1 MIKKFFLLF
10 IILIFSHCGFT
21 PIYNTN
27 KIDYKINI
35 IETKGDKTINK
46 KIRTEIKRISNSSS
60 SKTYN
65 IKINTKYNKRII
77 SKDLKGS
84 PTDYRYD
91 ASVNFEINDNN
102 NNTEIVSYQEKQ
114 NIKKNSNLFEQR
126 NYENTIKNNFAISL
140 VRKLNLELSSK

>member
-1 MIKKFFLLF
+1 MIKKIFLLF

-35 IETKGDKTINK
+35 IETTGDKTINK

-60 SKTYN
+60 GKTYN
-65 IKINTKYNKRII
+65 IKIGTKYNKKII

-84 PTDYRYD
+84 PTDYQYT

-102 NNTEIVSYQEKQ
+102 KTEIVSYQEKQ

-126 NYENTIKNNFAISL
+126 NYENTIKNNFAISF

>member
-1 MIKKFFLLF
+1 MIKKIFLLF

-21 PIYNTN
+21 PIYNSN

-35 IETKGDKTINK
+35 IEIVGDKIINK

-65 IKINTKYNKRII
+65 IKIDTKYNKTII

-84 PTDYRYD
+84 PTDYQYT
-91 ASVNFEINDNN
+91 ASVNFEINNN
-102 NNTEIVSYQEKQ
+102 NNTEIVAYQEKQ

-140 VRKLNLELSSK
+140 VRKLNLELSNK

>member
-35 IETKGDKTINK
+35 IETTGDKTINK

-84 PTDYRYD
+84 PTDYQYD
-91 ASVNFEINDNN
+91 ASVNFEINNN
-102 NNTEIVSYQEKQ
+102 NNTEIISYQEKQ

>member
-1 MIKKFFLLF
+1 MIKKIFLLF

-21 PIYNTN
+21 PIYNSN

-35 IETKGDKTINK
+35 IETTGDKTINK
-46 KIRTEIKRISNSSS
+46 KIRTEIKRISNSSPG
-60 SKTYN
+60 KTYN
-65 IKINTKYNKRII
+65 IKIGTKYNKKII

-84 PTDYRYD
+84 PTDYQYT

-102 NNTEIVSYQEKQ
+102 KTEIVSYQEKQ

-126 NYENTIKNNFAISL
+126 NYENTIKNNFAISF

>member
-1 MIKKFFLLF
+1 MIKKIFLLF

-21 PIYNTN
+21 PVYNSN

-35 IETKGDKTINK
+35 IETAGDKAINK

-65 IKINTKYNKRII
+65 IKIDTKYSKKII

-84 PTDYRYD
+84 PTDYQYT
-91 ASVNFEINDNN
+91 ASVNFEINDN

-126 NYENTIKNNFAISL
+126 NYENTIKNDFAISL

>member
-1 MIKKFFLLF
+1 MIKKVFLLF

-35 IETKGDKTINK
+35 IETTGDKTINK

-114 NIKKNSNLFEQR
+114 NSKKNSNLFEQR
-126 NYENTIKNNFAISL
+126 NYENTIKNNFAISF
-140 VRKLNLELSSK
+140 VRKLNLELSSE

>member
-1 MIKKFFLLF
+1 MIKKIFLLF
-10 IILIFSHCGFT
+10 IILFFSHCGFT

-35 IETKGDKTINK
+35 IETTGDKTINK

-65 IKINTKYNKRII
+65 IKIDTKYSKKII

-84 PTDYRYD
+84 PTDYQYD